1 VTSLFVGNLALEV
14 TEQELKETFAAFG
27 EVTSVRLIQNKFSG
41 RSKGFAFVDMADRD
55 SAQAA
60 MDGLKG
66 TELKG
71 RTLDVAEAQPRSDGR
86 RHGSFRRER
95 PRRGGH
101 SRRGRGRR

>member
-1 VTSLFVGNLALEV
+1 MTSLFVGNLSLEV
-14 TEQELKETFAAFG
+14 TEKELEEAFAPFG
-27 EVTSVRLIQNKFSG
+27 EVTSVRLIQDKFSG
-41 RSKGFAFVDMADRD
+41 RSKGFAFVDMPDTA

-71 RTLDVAEAQPRSDGR
+71 RTLDVAEAQPRSDGGR
-86 RHGSFRRER
+86 RGAFRRER
-95 PRRGGH
+95 SRRGGH